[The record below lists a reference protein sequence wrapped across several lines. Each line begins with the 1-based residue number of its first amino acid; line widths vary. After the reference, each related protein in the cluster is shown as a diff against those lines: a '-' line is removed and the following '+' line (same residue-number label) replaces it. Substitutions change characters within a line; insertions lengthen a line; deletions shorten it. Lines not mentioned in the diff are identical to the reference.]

1 MVLLLGAFLLIMTRL
16 HSPQEVLGPPNPNGE
31 NRQLQQAFER
41 AVGSGTEYKLQF
53 PAEGDYRSAYVLHD
67 IDGDKES
74 EALVFY
80 AKTADDSLL
89 RIDLIV
95 RPESGNGQA
104 ALTIV
109 RPSR

>member
-53 PAEGDYRSAYVLHD
+53 PAEGDYRS
-67 IDGDKES
+67 
-74 EALVFY
+74 
-80 AKTADDSLL
+80 
-89 RIDLIV
+89 
-95 RPESGNGQA
+95 P
-104 ALTIV
+104 
-109 RPSR
+109 